1 MSRRTRPPQPLA
13 PHGIPGHL
21 VDFVEAL
28 RGSGIAVGPS
38 ETVDA
43 GRVMN
48 VLGLGDRGALR
59 EGLACAVLRR
69 PDHRDTYDALFDLW
83 WPSALGDRTVI
94 DDPDP
99 DARDA
104 TDPNGPPEADIE
116 SMRQALVDM
125 LGSDAELENLDDRL
139 TAMIA
144 RIVEAYGRYN
154 SSRGPSY
161 SSYQALKSMALDD
174 LEGRLL
180 AGLLAPYG
188 EEPTPTQEEI
198 AKAMAAQRISQL
210 RRMVEAETKRR
221 TAEQLGRNHVQMY
234 GVPQLSENVEF
245 LRASGEQ
252 LRQMRKTVQPLART
266 LATRLAA
273 KRRRSRS
280 GEIDLRK
287 TLRKSMS
294 TGGVPI
300 DVVLKKP
307 HPARPELVVLC
318 DVSGSVAGFS
328 HFTLMLVSAL
338 RQQFSRVRVFAFI
351 DTTDEVTHMFG
362 PEADLAVAVQ
372 RITREAGVYT
382 RDGHSDYGHAFV
394 SFTQNFP
401 NVLSPRSSLLILGD
415 ARNNY
420 RNPETD
426 LLTRMVNASRHAHW
440 LNPEPMHLWGSG
452 DSAVPRYQDLI
463 PMHECRSAKQ
473 LASVI
478 DGLLPV

>member
-1 MSRRTRPPQPLA
+1 MAARRTRPPQPLA

-21 VDFVEAL
+21 VEFVEAL
-28 RGSGIAVGPS
+28 RGVGIAVGPS

-43 GRVMN
+43 GQVMT
-48 VLGLGDRGALR
+48 VLGLGDREVLR

-69 PDHRDTYDALFDLW
+69 ADHRDTYDAMFDLW
-83 WPSALGDRTVI
+83 FPAALGARTVVA
-94 DDPDP
+94 DD
-99 DARDA
+99 
-104 TDPNGPPEADIE
+104 EIVE
-116 SMRQALVDM
+116 
-125 LGSDAELENLDDRL
+125 DAEREGLPPQDVEDMRNALLEMLAENQDMANVDDRL
-139 TAMIA
+139 AAMIA
-144 RIVEAYGRYN
+144 QIVEAFGRYN

-161 SSYQALKSMALDD
+161 SSYQALKAMALDE

-188 EEPTPTQEEI
+188 EEPTPTQEQI
-198 AKAMAAQRISQL
+198 AKAMAGRRVAQL
-210 RRMVEAETKRR
+210 RQMVEAETKRR
-221 TAEQLGRNHVQMY
+221 TAEQLGRDHVQMY
-234 GVPQLSENVEF
+234 GIPQLAENVEF
-245 LRASGEQ
+245 LRASGDQ
-252 LRQMRKTVQPLART
+252 LKQMRRVVAPLART
-266 LATRLAA
+266 LASRLAA
-273 KRRRSRS
+273 RRRRSRA

-328 HFTLMLVSAL
+328 HFTLLLVNAL

-351 DTTDEVTHMFG
+351 DTTDEVTEMFG

-372 RITREAGVYT
+372 RITREAAVYT

-394 SFTQNFP
+394 SFLDKYP
-401 NVLSPRSSLLILGD
+401 NVLSPRSSLLVLGD
-415 ARNNY
+415 GRNNY
-420 RNPETD
+420 RNPEVD
-426 LLTRMVNASRHAHW
+426 LLTHMVSASRHAYW
-440 LNPEPMHLWGSG
+440 LNPEPKHLWGSG
-452 DSAVPRYQDLI
+452 DSAVPRYTDVI
-463 PMHECRSAKQ
+463 AMHECRSAKQ

-478 DGLLPV
+478 DQLLPV

>member
-1 MSRRTRPPQPLA
+1 MAVRRTRPPQPIA

-21 VDFVEAL
+21 VEFVEAL
-28 RGSGIAVGPS
+28 RSVGIAVGPS

-43 GRVMN
+43 GRVMA
-48 VLGLGDRGALR
+48 VLGLSDRNVLR

-69 PDHRDTYDALFDLW
+69 PDHRETYDAMFDLW
-83 WPSALGDRTVI
+83 FPPALGARTVLDEDSDTDG
-94 DDPDP
+94 DDPNAPPSQDIEGLRAALVEMLANNADLKNL
-99 DARDA
+99 DARLA
-104 TDPNGPPEADIE
+104 
-116 SMRQALVDM
+116 
-125 LGSDAELENLDDRL
+125 
-139 TAMIA
+139 AMIA
-144 RIVEAYGRYN
+144 QIVESHGRYN

-161 SSYQALKSMALDD
+161 SSYQALKAMALDE

-188 EEPTPTQEEI
+188 EAPTPTQEEI
-198 AKAMAAQRISQL
+198 AKAIAAKRVAQL

-221 TAEQLGRNHVQMY
+221 TAEQLGRDHVQMY
-234 GVPQLSENVEF
+234 GIPQLAENVEF
-245 LRASGEQ
+245 LRASGDQ
-252 LRQMRKTVQPLART
+252 LAQMRRVVAPLART
-266 LATRLAA
+266 LASRLAA
-273 KRRRSRS
+273 RRRRSRR

-328 HFTLMLVSAL
+328 SFTLMLVSAL

-351 DTTDEVTHMFG
+351 DTTDEVTELFG
-362 PEADLAVAVQ
+362 PDSDLAVAVQ
-372 RITREAGVYT
+372 RITREAEVYT

-394 SFTQNFP
+394 SFLDKYP
-401 NVLSPRSSLLILGD
+401 SVLSPRSSLLVLGD
-415 ARNNY
+415 GRNNY
-420 RNPETD
+420 RNPEVD

-440 LNPEPMHLWGSG
+440 LNPEPKHLWGSG
-452 DSAVPRYQDLI
+452 DSAVPRYEDVI
-463 PMHECRSAKQ
+463 TMHECRSAKQ

-478 DGLLPV
+478 DKLLPV